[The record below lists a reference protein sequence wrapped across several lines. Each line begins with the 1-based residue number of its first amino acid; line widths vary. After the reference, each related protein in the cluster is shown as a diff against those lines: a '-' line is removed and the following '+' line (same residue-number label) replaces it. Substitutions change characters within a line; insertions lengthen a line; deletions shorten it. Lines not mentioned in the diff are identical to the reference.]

1 MQLDTGGAYE
11 ELPGA
16 VAGFERGTVLY
27 RKIQGLETDELFS
40 RLVRHPLFLE
50 VCARA
55 STAGTPRSRSSAP
68 W

>member
-16 VAGFERGTVLY
+16 VRAFERGTMLY
-27 RKIQGLETDELFS
+27 RKIQGLETDELFA
-40 RLVRHPLFLE
+40 RLVRTRSSWRS
-50 VCARA
+50 ARA
-55 STAGTPRSRSSAP
+55 TTAPTPRSRSSAP